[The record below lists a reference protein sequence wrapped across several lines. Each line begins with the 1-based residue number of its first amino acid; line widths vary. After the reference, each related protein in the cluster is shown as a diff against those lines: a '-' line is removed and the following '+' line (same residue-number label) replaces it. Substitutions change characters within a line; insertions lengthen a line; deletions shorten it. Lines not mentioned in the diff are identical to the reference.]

1 MRNNVYMYTLCS
13 TPETNPTIINCKLTM
28 LQLKKQRQS
37 MAWPDSEVRIPFAP
51 GGFLAGLF
59 DLPKS
64 IFHVY
69 IRGID
74 TTLPMSWE
82 NQTRQV
88 TQYTWHRESLKQH
101 ELPSSSP
108 NASWLAGHIKQKRKL
123 CSPFSRQL
131 VTQTSQAFTNNVDL
145 FLPQLM
151 CV

>member
-1 MRNNVYMYTLCS
+1 MHFAIYQKLTQH
-13 TPETNPTIINCKLTM
+13 CKLTM
-28 LQLKKQRQS
+28 LQLKKKKKSSQ
-37 MAWPDSEVRIPFAP
+37 WHGPTDFEVRIPFAP

-59 DLPKS
+59 DLPTS

-74 TTLPMSWE
+74 TTLAMSWE

-108 NASWLAGHIKQKRKL
+108 NASWLAGHIKQKRTL

-151 CV
+151 CL

>member
-1 MRNNVYMYTLCS
+1 MHFAIYQKL
-13 TPETNPTIINCKLTM
+13 IQHCKLTM
-28 LQLKKQRQS
+28 LQLKKKKKSSQ
-37 MAWPDSEVRIPFAP
+37 WHGLTDFEVRIPFAP

-151 CV
+151 CI